1 MEQVVLH
8 VDLDQFIV
16 AVELLRR
23 PELRG
28 EPVLVGGTGDPTRRG
43 VVAGASYEAR
53 ESGVHSGTPL
63 RTAAKRCPRA
73 VFLPLD
79 KDAYLAASATFVSAL
94 RDRSEVV
101 EEAGWDE
108 AYLLL
113 DTDDATRSATEL
125 RVHVHARTGLAC
137 SVGIGDNKLR
147 AKTASGF
154 AKPTAGFTD
163 TGIFRLDRRNWPHIM
178 NERPPEALRGVGRRT
193 ATRLAEHDLHTV
205 GDLAATD
212 RFALAEHFGPRT
224 GPWLVALARGYDPTP
239 VQPEPYRPRSYGREI
254 TFQTDVTDPE
264 PLRTELT
271 RLAHLIAEDLAAHD
285 LLAGRVVVKLRNS
298 HFRTHSHGVRLTT
311 PTREPTALAAASH
324 KALTAFALTRPVR
337 LIGTRAE
344 LLTSTN
350 TETEGR

>member
-1 MEQVVLH
+1 MVLH

-28 EPVLVGGTGDPTRRG
+28 EPVLVGGIGDPTRRG

-53 ESGVHSGTPL
+53 EFGVHSGTPL
-63 RTAAKRCPRA
+63 RTAAKRCPQA

-79 KDAYLAASATFVSAL
+79 RDAYLAASDTFTAAL
-94 RDRSEVV
+94 RDLSDVV

-125 RVHVHARTGLAC
+125 RGHVHTRTGLIC

-154 AKPTAGFTD
+154 AKPTAGVTD
-163 TGIFRLDRRNWPHIM
+163 SGIFRLDAENWPRTM
-178 NERPPEALRGVGRRT
+178 YERPPEALRGIGRRT
-193 ATRLAEHDLHTV
+193 AARLAERGLHSV
-205 GDLAATD
+205 GELAATD
-212 RFALAEHFGPRT
+212 RFTLAEHFGPRN
-224 GPWLVALARGYDPTP
+224 GPWLVAVARGYDPAP
-239 VQPEPYRPRSYGREI
+239 VHPEPYRPRSYGREI
-254 TFQTDVTDPE
+254 TFQEDVTAPE
-264 PLRTELT
+264 PLRAELT
-271 RLAHLIAEDLAAHD
+271 RLSHLVAEDLAAHD
-285 LLAGRVVVKLRNS
+285 LLASRVVVKLRDS
-298 HFRTHSHGVRLTT
+298 HFRTHSHGVRPTT
-311 PTREPTALAAASH
+311 PTRDPATLAAASH
-324 KALTAFALTRPVR
+324 EALAAFTLTRPTR

-344 LLTSTN
+344 LLTSTD